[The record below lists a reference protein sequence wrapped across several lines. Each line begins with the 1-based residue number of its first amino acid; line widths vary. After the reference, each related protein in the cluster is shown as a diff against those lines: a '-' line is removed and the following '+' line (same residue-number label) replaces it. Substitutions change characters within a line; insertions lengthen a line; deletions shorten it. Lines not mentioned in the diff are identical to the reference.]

1 MKSKWKMLT
10 LVGTL
15 LAIPYQGG
23 FGQGTGSEN
32 APSASPASGDFYSS
46 RVDDRETDRYTLR
59 VGELNGSAANS
70 SSAVPGAGSSGD
82 RGRNSTAP
90 GQGEPTDATRY
101 VLQLDDRR
109 AASISPNPANPT
121 IPSHPSGAGAGAAV
135 PVVVGP
141 LKTSESRSREIEPI
155 ADPLTQFEPES
166 SGSWS
171 QFTSMSR
178 SLLDSAGESFMDS
191 VKGKGGKSYCNCPAC
206 RRGVLFQRTFAS
218 VEFSHLWTKSRSV
231 PPLVTTDLATTPI
244 NSGPPNF
251 TPIALT
257 LNSPT
262 AQILM
267 GEQPLGGDRQAGGKV
282 DIGWWL
288 DPCRTQAIGLAA
300 YGSEGAAALGNF
312 LSNGSTPLGRPFY
325 NTDPF
330 VDDNDALIVAH
341 PLLNRSGSVGVR
353 NGNDFLGAEAYYR
366 TLLDSRH
373 DYRIELLAGYRFNRI
388 DDDLMIDTGIRD
400 VFGNQ
405 FYFLDLFDANNTYHA
420 GDLGLYGEFGRG
432 PVTLSLLGKIG
443 AGNMNQQVA
452 IRGFNAINNA
462 ASTPGGLLTQP
473 TNIGVYERDVLVWS
487 PEANVRLAYALTNH
501 MSFTVGYT
509 FMYWTAVAMAG
520 DQVDFNVNASQ
531 LTGGTLMGS
540 PDPQFRF
547 HNTDFWVQ
555 SLDVGFTWNY

>member
-1 MKSKWKMLT
+1 MKSNWKILT

-15 LAIPYQGG
+15 LTFPYHGVL
-23 FGQGTGSEN
+23 GQGTGPEN
-32 APSASPASGDFYSS
+32 APSVGGDFYSS

-59 VGELNGSAANS
+59 VGELNGPVARSQTAVVGAGVGAEGS
-70 SSAVPGAGSSGD
+70 RSSAVS
-82 RGRNSTAP
+82 
-90 GQGEPTDATRY
+90 GQGEPTDAMRY
-101 VLQLDDRR
+101 VLQLDDRGGQTR
-109 AASISPNPANPT
+109 SPNPAAPT
-121 IPSHPSGAGAGAAV
+121 IPLNRSEGGGGAAV

-141 LKTSESRSREIEPI
+141 LKESELRTREIEPI

-166 SGSWS
+166 SGAWS
-171 QFTSMSR
+171 QFASLSR
-178 SLLDSAGESFMDS
+178 SLLDAPGESFLDS
-191 VKGKGGKSYCNCPAC
+191 VKGKGGKPYCNCPAC
-206 RRGVLFQRTFAS
+206 SRGALFQRTFAS

-341 PLLNRSGSVGVR
+341 PLLNRGGSVGVR

-366 TLLDSRH
+366 TLLDSHH

-405 FYFLDLFDANNTYHA
+405 FYFLDLFDTNNTYHA

-432 PVTLSLLGKIG
+432 PLTLSLLGKIG
-443 AGNMNQQVA
+443 AGNMNQRVA

-462 ASTPGGLLTQP
+462 PSTPGGLLTQP

-501 MSFTVGYT
+501 MSLTVGYT

-520 DQVDFNVNASQ
+520 DQVDFNVNATQ
-531 LTGGTLMGS
+531 LTGGTLQG
-540 PDPQFRF
+540 PADPQFRF